1 MTPFAQL
8 EKRANIGK
16 LFGSGVRSL
25 WRKGA
30 WGTLQR
36 AATQGVARGG
46 VIGSLSKATL
56 PVANVMSG
64 NVGTGLGLYGLT
76 SLAFPDLPGSSL
88 AMNLSMPIIGGMTT
102 AGNLTRAGR
111 AGSETGQAA
120 IKKDMESGASRAVQ
134 DFISGLHINPN
145 VANDVEAYRSF
156 SGQIGRG
163 MDAADTYVNGGYRP
177 MSRGS
182 ALQNLLANPDELI
195 KNKVRMQTQQILPT
209 LMKQAGIGGKLM
221 GGLKALTIGGATLG
235 LGNAVLGKKP
245 YDENAIQNEGYAA
258 AQAAIQ
264 DRLKN
269 MSSFERMALRWDPTL
284 AVDAVG
290 KKFPGAVKEWEGK
303 FGPLQRGMLA
313 SIKNN
318 FTNPAAAKFYSTDAG
333 GNRNFI
339 N

>member
-1 MTPFAQL
+1 M
-8 EKRANIGK
+8 N
-16 LFGSGVRSL
+16 
-25 WRKGA
+25 
-30 WGTLQR
+30 
-36 AATQGVARGG
+36 
-46 VIGSLSKATL
+46 
-56 PVANVMSG
+56 
-64 NVGTGLGLYGLT
+64 
-76 SLAFPDLPGSSL
+76 L
-88 AMNLSMPIIGGMTT
+88 AMPILGGMTT

-111 AGSETGQAA
+111 AGSEAGQAA
-120 IKKDMESGASRAVQ
+120 IKKDMEAGASRAVQ

-156 SGQIGRG
+156 SSQIGRG
-163 MDAADTYVNGGYRP
+163 MDAADTYANGGYRP
-177 MSRGS
+177 MSRTS
-182 ALQNLLANPDELI
+182 SLQNLFANPDELI
-195 KNKVRMQTQQILPT
+195 KNKVRMQTQQMLPT

-221 GGLKALTIGGATLG
+221 GGLNALAIGGATLG
-235 LGNAVLGKKP
+235 LGNAVFGKKP

-269 MSSFERMALRWDPTL
+269 MSTFERMALRWDPTL

-318 FTNPAAAKFYSTDAG
+318 FTNPAATKFYSTDFA